1 MPEPSNLAADLR
13 ADPPR
18 LHASGSAYWGLA
30 WPALEWLVANVKPGM
45 ATLETGAGSST
56 IVFASAG
63 ADHEAVS
70 PFADEHERI
79 KEECARRGI
88 DASRLRFHVGSSHE
102 VLPRWEPR
110 PLDLVLVD
118 GAHGFPYP
126 IVDFWHLAPHVK
138 IGGLMLLDDA
148 YMAPVGMLVDHLRTR
163 PSWEVVGPV
172 GYRTVI
178 VKKLADDL
186 PDFDWSGE
194 RLGGRMR
201 FDYLP
206 LQERVVASLRHR
218 ALSMPAGLAAV
229 AVARRRLG
237 FLFR

>member
-1 MPEPSNLAADLR
+1 MVASSSLAADLR
-13 ADPPR
+13 ANPPR
-18 LHASGSAYWGLA
+18 LHAAGSAYWGLA
-30 WPALEWLVANVKPGM
+30 WPALEWLEANVGPGM
-45 ATLETGAGSST
+45 STLETGAGSST
-56 IVFASAG
+56 IVFANAG

-88 DASRLRFHVGSSHE
+88 DAGRVSFHVGSSHE
-102 VLPRWEPR
+102 VLPHWVPR
-110 PLDLVLVD
+110 ALDLVLID

-126 IVDFWHLAPHVK
+126 IIDFWHLAPHLK
-138 IGGLMLLDDA
+138 IGGRMLLDDA

-163 PSWEVVGPV
+163 SAWEVVGPI

-178 VKKLADDL
+178 VEKLADDL

-206 LQERVVASLRHR
+206 LRERAVASVRHR
-218 ALSMPAGLAAV
+218 ALSTRSGLAAV
-229 AVARRRLG
+229 AFARRRLAY
-237 FLFR
+237 LFR